1 MQTKIE
7 PKQAT
12 EVAETRRVHFTTP
25 AVNLHQE
32 QDGFLLEADLPGV
45 DKSGVDLRMEDGKLI
60 ITGHRKAEP
69 NNGRVLHQE
78 IAGVDY
84 RRVFDL
90 DPSIDPES
98 IAATMEQGVLRI
110 QLKKSEAH
118 RPRKIQVA

>member
-7 PKQAT
+7 PKKT
-12 EVAETRRVHFTTP
+12 SEVAETRRVHFTTP

-32 QDGFLLEADLPGV
+32 EGGFLLEADLPGV
-45 DKSGVDLRMEDGKLI
+45 EKTGVDLRMEDGKLI

-69 NNGRVLHQE
+69 GNGRVLHRE
-78 IAGVDY
+78 IAGMDY

-90 DPSIDPES
+90 DPVIDPES

-110 QLKKSEAH
+110 RLSKSEAH
-118 RPRKIQVA
+118 RPRKIKVA